1 MITSKEIYCVTCGAN
16 IVAYLTTG
24 LEIYPH
30 RPDLSSKYFYRCP
43 ICKNYVGCHLGTRS
57 PLGCIPNKKLKE
69 ARIKVHNFIDPLWK
83 SGKMSRKE
91 IYKILSKHFGYEY
104 HNGNTKSISE
114 CEEAIKVIKDN
125 IRLKGENNE
134 I

>member
-1 MITSKEIYCVTCGAN
+1 MTRIKIYCVTCQKD
-16 IVAYLTTG
+16 VEAYHTKG

-30 RPDLSSKYFYRCP
+30 IPDLALKDFYRCP
-43 ICKNYVGCHLGTRS
+43 ICKNYVGCHVGTRR
-57 PLGCIPNKKLKE
+57 PLGCIPNKELRE
-69 ARIKVHNFIDPLWK
+69 ARIKAHNFIDQFWK
-83 SGKMSRKE
+83 KKRCSRKE
-91 IYKILSKHFGYEY
+91 IYKILSNHFGYEY